1 MFKTSCVICEQ
12 PIEGIRV
19 SFANFLESAKA
30 GIKVREYEIGS
41 ECEHCGATFCKVCV
55 KKHLKFNILKGN
67 RCAECGKPMG
77 PGYFILSPDTSINE
91 ALLEYITD
99 EKQSIDKESFSRI
112 ASLLDEREWEY
123 DENVKVQLF
132 DLLKD
137 HGELFCSESLK
148 DLAIGTELSQQDTI
162 KKVDRIRALAEVSP
176 SYLFAGGNAEDL
188 LIHKIVHDKSSWIT
202 KVDYSRDDVDTLLP
216 HVVSA
221 LIAIETTTRSG
232 KSIPMLTDILLNNDS
247 IHYRADTARQLG
259 VIDWDP
265 RVVEALIEA
274 LKDHKRPS
282 RFEPGLAPKV
292 KPLSVSERAV
302 LSLIEI
308 GNEQG
313 LFAVIRYLAGRSV
326 FAPLTDIS
334 FDGLNTVGMLI
345 DIGKKAPVQ
354 LIRAFQ
360 DEKLDRLSAV
370 TIAHVLGKTNHP
382 EAVPALIHAL
392 EHDDSKVRMSAAVAL
407 GQSGDTRAF
416 KPLLGLFTD
425 TNKGVRRSAV
435 KALEIIVEANG
446 ENLPVQELLTKALSD
461 ENPNVRAFAVEA
473 IGDLNL
479 ATASDVLSMALEDDD
494 AKVRKVA
501 KKVMK
506 KIGRST

>member
-1 MFKTSCVICEQ
+1 
-12 PIEGIRV
+12 
-19 SFANFLESAKA
+19 
-30 GIKVREYEIGS
+30 
-41 ECEHCGATFCKVCV
+41 
-55 KKHLKFNILKGN
+55 
-67 RCAECGKPMG
+67 
-77 PGYFILSPDTSINE
+77 
-91 ALLEYITD
+91 
-99 EKQSIDKESFSRI
+99 
-112 ASLLDEREWEY
+112 
-123 DENVKVQLF
+123 
-132 DLLKD
+132 
-137 HGELFCSESLK
+137 
-148 DLAIGTELSQQDTI
+148 
-162 KKVDRIRALAEVSP
+162 
-176 SYLFAGGNAEDL
+176 
-188 LIHKIVHDKSSWIT
+188 
-202 KVDYSRDDVDTLLP
+202 
-216 HVVSA
+216 
-221 LIAIETTTRSG
+221 
-232 KSIPMLTDILLNNDS
+232 
-247 IHYRADTARQLG
+247 
-259 VIDWDP
+259 
-265 RVVEALIEA
+265 
-274 LKDHKRPS
+274 
-282 RFEPGLAPKV
+282 
-292 KPLSVSERAV
+292 
-302 LSLIEI
+302 
-308 GNEQG
+308 
-313 LFAVIRYLAGRSV
+313 VIRYLAGRSV

-382 EAVPALIHAL
+382 EVVPALIHAL